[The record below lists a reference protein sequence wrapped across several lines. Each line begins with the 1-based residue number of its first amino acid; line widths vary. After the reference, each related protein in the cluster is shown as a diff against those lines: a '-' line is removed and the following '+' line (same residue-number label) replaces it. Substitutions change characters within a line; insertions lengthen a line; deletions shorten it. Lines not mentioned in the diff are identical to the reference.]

1 MLALRNF
8 ILYGVTWEG
17 HTDDAKFMQSRAAR
31 VLLQSLADQ
40 TNIKNPSGGIQK
52 SRPALA
58 GYLYERSTVSASLK
72 RLQALGLV
80 ERKRAGRKGGVHED
94 FATTSIVTELVVASL
109 SWQKECQR
117 LKKAGKRD
125 TAARPAKTVLQI
137 PLKSTPPAGEPSPER
152 AAEDQHPNPGHI
164 SYQNLETISIYTPP
178 QSCAAA
184 AGEPG
189 PAPALDRYFRGVGGR
204 ETLPPVFIPAS
215 IDAFSG
221 RQNFKNFR
229 PFPGFSAAQQ
239 LQNFINW
246 LFMVNRADDLTAV
259 TLMQMEA
266 PGKLEIYKKGS
277 RALTAVNPLGLLTMV
292 FAKSWDAFAKTGSGE
307 QLYFSPREGSRVVLV
322 DDISTDQ
329 PLFPGHQCAVIE
341 TSCGNFQHFYVCER
355 GLQHRERQ
363 ELQTVLA
370 RQFGGDLKATNG
382 HQPHR
387 APGSVNYKPGRGCF
401 VARLVFCTAAGA
413 VLTAPTAREVEASTL
428 TDEGDTRLNEPRVG
442 GVKSPSEV
450 DWAWLMS
457 NWHLGEPELTRQ
469 LQVTSMQRGKHHS
482 YAAHSVES
490 ARKFKNS
497 RATAT

>member
-8 ILYGVTWEG
+8 IQYGVTWDG
-17 HTDDAKFMQSRAAR
+17 HTDDVKFLQGRAAR

-40 TNIKNPSGGIQK
+40 TNIKNPAAGIKK

-58 GYLYERSTVSASLK
+58 GYLYERSSVSAALK
-72 RLQALGLV
+72 RLQALGLI
-80 ERKRAGRKGGVHED
+80 ERKRAGRKCGVHED
-94 FATTSIVTELVVASL
+94 FATTNIVNELVVASL
-109 SWQKECQR
+109 SWQKECQK

-152 AAEDQHPNPGHI
+152 AAEDQHPNLGPI
-164 SYQNLETISIYTPP
+164 SYQNLETVSIYTPP

-184 AGEPG
+184 AGEG
-189 PAPALDRYFRGVGGR
+189 EPASALDRDFRGVRGR

-221 RQNFKNFR
+221 RQNFKNYR
-229 PFPGFSAAQQ
+229 PFPDSQMVVE

-246 LFMVNRADDLTAV
+246 LFIVNRADDLTAV
-259 TLMQMEA
+259 TLMQVDK

-277 RALTAVNPLGLLTMV
+277 RALTAVDPLGLLTMV
-292 FAKSWDAFAKTGSGE
+292 YAKSWDAFTKTASGE
-307 QLYFSPREGSRVVLV
+307 QLYFSPRQGSRVVLI

-341 TSCGNFQHFYVCER
+341 TSAGNFQHFYVCER

-413 VLTAPTAREVEASTL
+413 VLAAPAAVSDAGGL
-428 TDEGDTRLNEPRVG
+428 TVDGGDTRLNEPRVG
-442 GVKSPSEV
+442 GVKSPSED

-457 NWHLGEPELTRQ
+457 NWHLGELELTRQ
-469 LQVTSMQRGKHHS
+469 LQVASMARGKHHT

-490 ARKFKNS
+490 ARRFKES